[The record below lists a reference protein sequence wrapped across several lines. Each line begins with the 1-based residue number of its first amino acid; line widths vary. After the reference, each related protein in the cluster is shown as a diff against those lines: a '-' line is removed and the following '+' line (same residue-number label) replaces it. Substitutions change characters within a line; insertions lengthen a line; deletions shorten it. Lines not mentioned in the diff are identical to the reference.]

1 MATATADGMCSK
13 EAEGVEQEE
22 AEEQEGWRRRLSV
35 DVVAADAD
43 RAAGVDALLLARE
56 EEERRREEGEGRG
69 CKIPLPSRRQAV
81 KQRPLRAQKDNIKRL
96 FAVA

>member
-56 EEERRREEGEGRG
+56 EERRREEGEGRG
-69 CKIPLPSRRQAV
+69 CKIPLLHAV
-81 KQRPLRAQKDNIKRL
+81 QQRPLRAQKDNIKRL
-96 FAVA
+96 FALWA